1 MRTARRPDART
12 GTAPSEKRWGPPIV
26 IPGAPAR
33 RAGTLPSGAL
43 SQPPS
48 LPKVP
53 GIMTLIDGKAI
64 AQKIQLE
71 TLADMAKL
79 FNSSRDQLCE
89 SILMVSKNLKDMA
102 DQMDLEMSAYAD
114 EKYQDSI
121 VAQGVR

>member
-1 MRTARRPDART
+1 MSYIGIIKKTKEMKMNVNEAM
-12 GTAPSEKRWGPPIV
+12 
-26 IPGAPAR
+26 
-33 RAGTLPSGAL
+33 
-43 SQPPS
+43 S
-48 LPKVP
+48 LAV
-53 GIMTLIDGKAI
+53 
-64 AQKIQLE
+64 QLE

>member
-1 MRTARRPDART
+1 MNVNEAM
-12 GTAPSEKRWGPPIV
+12 S
-26 IPGAPAR
+26 
-33 RAGTLPSGAL
+33 L
-43 SQPPS
+43 S
-48 LPKVP
+48 V
-53 GIMTLIDGKAI
+53 
-64 AQKIQLE
+64 QLE

-121 VAQGVR
+121 VVQGVR

>member
-1 MRTARRPDART
+1 
-12 GTAPSEKRWGPPIV
+12 
-26 IPGAPAR
+26 
-33 RAGTLPSGAL
+33 
-43 SQPPS
+43 
-48 LPKVP
+48 
-53 GIMTLIDGKAI
+53 
-64 AQKIQLE
+64 
-71 TLADMAKL
+71 MAKL